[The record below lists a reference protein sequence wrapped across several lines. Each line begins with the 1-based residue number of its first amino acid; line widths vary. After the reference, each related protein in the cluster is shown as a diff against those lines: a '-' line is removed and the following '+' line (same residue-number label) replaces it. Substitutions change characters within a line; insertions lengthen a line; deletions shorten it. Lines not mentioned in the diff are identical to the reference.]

1 MKQRLDKLMVQQK
14 LAATRSEAESW
25 IKLGRVQV
33 NGKLV
38 QKAGEFVPQE
48 AIVQLNAP
56 ERYVSR
62 AGLKLASVA
71 KALSLDF
78 NNKIV
83 LDVGSSTGG
92 FTDYALQH
100 GANKVIAVDVGTD
113 QMHPSLRNNKRIEL
127 HEKTDIRDFI
137 PNEVPEIVVVDV
149 SFVSLRDILP
159 SITKIISGGTLVA
172 AMVKPQFEAG
182 KGQLSSSGVVKND
195 SVRRKI
201 LKDFEAWVKKYFI
214 IQNKA
219 DSEVSGASGNLE
231 RFYLL
236 HKLSVK

>member
-113 QMHPSLRNNKRIEL
+113 QMHPS
-127 HEKTDIRDFI
+127 
-137 PNEVPEIVVVDV
+137 
-149 SFVSLRDILP
+149 
-159 SITKIISGGTLVA
+159 
-172 AMVKPQFEAG
+172 
-182 KGQLSSSGVVKND
+182 
-195 SVRRKI
+195 
-201 LKDFEAWVKKYFI
+201 
-214 IQNKA
+214 
-219 DSEVSGASGNLE
+219 
-231 RFYLL
+231 
-236 HKLSVK
+236 